1 MRASGETIFN
11 TEKEWRPGQ
20 MARDTTANMLS
31 VASTESV
38 PTSGMMGPNIQE
50 NGKKTRYQALVST
63 PG

>member
-1 MRASGETIFN
+1 
-11 TEKEWRPGQ
+11 

-38 PTSGMMGPNIQE
+38 PTSGTMGPNIQE